1 MTGRRRTQIIDRATA
16 NTNAAG
22 AKETRGLEDKPP
34 SRQVIDR
41 VAARR
46 DQTMV
51 RIRTF
56 LAACVLAAAAGG
68 ATSATALA
76 DYGSGAQYQIELSA
90 NISGKS
96 GGGAWLWIS
105 LNSDGTG
112 DYSGADCG
120 HGGAGAASDK
130 GDVTWTMSGGSVV
143 ISGVVLNG
151 LGGFPTTVTVPAA
164 YGHYT
169 GTVGTFLTV
178 PSFIPSFVGTSQLQV
193 AP

>member
-1 MTGRRRTQIIDRATA
+1 MI
-16 NTNAAG
+16 
-22 AKETRGLEDKPP
+22 
-34 SRQVIDR
+34 
-41 VAARR
+41 
-46 DQTMV
+46 

-56 LAACVLAAAAGG
+56 LVACLVAAAAAG

-96 GGGAWLWIS
+96 GGGVWLWIS
-105 LNSDGTG
+105 LNRDGTG

-130 GDVTWTMSGGSVV
+130 GGVTWTMSGGSVV
-143 ISGVVLNG
+143 ISGIALNG

-169 GTVGTFLTV
+169 GTVGTFLTL

>member
-1 MTGRRRTQIIDRATA
+1 MI
-16 NTNAAG
+16 
-22 AKETRGLEDKPP
+22 
-34 SRQVIDR
+34 
-41 VAARR
+41 
-46 DQTMV
+46 

-56 LAACVLAAAAGG
+56 LVACLVAAAAAG

-96 GGGAWLWIS
+96 GGGVWLWIS
-105 LNSDGTG
+105 LNRDGTG

-130 GDVTWTMSGGSVV
+130 GGVTWTMAGGSVV
-143 ISGVVLNG
+143 ISGIALNG

>member
-1 MTGRRRTQIIDRATA
+1 MI
-16 NTNAAG
+16 
-22 AKETRGLEDKPP
+22 
-34 SRQVIDR
+34 
-41 VAARR
+41 
-46 DQTMV
+46 

-56 LAACVLAAAAGG
+56 LVACLVAAAAVG

-96 GGGAWLWIS
+96 GGGVWLWIS
-105 LNSDGTG
+105 LNRDGTG

-130 GDVTWTMSGGSVV
+130 GGVTWTMSGGSVV
-143 ISGVVLNG
+143 ISGIALNG

>member
-1 MTGRRRTQIIDRATA
+1 
-16 NTNAAG
+16 
-22 AKETRGLEDKPP
+22 
-34 SRQVIDR
+34 
-41 VAARR
+41 
-46 DQTMV
+46 MV

-56 LAACVLAAAAGG
+56 LAACVLAAAACG

-130 GDVTWTMSGGSVV
+130 GDVTWTVSGGSVV

>member
-1 MTGRRRTQIIDRATA
+1 M
-16 NTNAAG
+16 
-22 AKETRGLEDKPP
+22 
-34 SRQVIDR
+34 S
-41 VAARR
+41 
-46 DQTMV
+46 

-56 LAACVLAAAAGG
+56 LVACLVAAAAAG

-96 GGGAWLWIS
+96 GGGVWLWIS
-105 LNSDGTG
+105 LNRDGTG

-130 GDVTWTMSGGSVV
+130 GDVTWTVSGGSVV
-143 ISGVVLNG
+143 IVGVVLNG
-151 LGGFPTTVTVPAA
+151 LGGFPTVVTVPTA

>member
-1 MTGRRRTQIIDRATA
+1 MI
-16 NTNAAG
+16 
-22 AKETRGLEDKPP
+22 
-34 SRQVIDR
+34 
-41 VAARR
+41 
-46 DQTMV
+46 

-56 LAACVLAAAAGG
+56 LVACLVAAAAAG

-96 GGGAWLWIS
+96 GGGVWLWIS
-105 LNSDGTG
+105 LNRDGTG

-130 GDVTWTMSGGSVV
+130 GGVTWTMSGGSVV
-143 ISGVVLNG
+143 ISGIALNG

-178 PSFIPSFVGTSQLQV
+178 PSFIPSFVGNSQLEV

>member
-1 MTGRRRTQIIDRATA
+1 
-16 NTNAAG
+16 
-22 AKETRGLEDKPP
+22 
-34 SRQVIDR
+34 
-41 VAARR
+41 
-46 DQTMV
+46 MV

-56 LAACVLAAAAGG
+56 LAACVLAAAACG

-96 GGGAWLWIS
+96 GGGVWLWIS
-105 LNSDGTG
+105 LNRDGTG

-130 GDVTWTMSGGSVV
+130 GDVTWTVSGGSVV
-143 ISGVVLNG
+143 IVGVVLNG
-151 LGGFPTTVTVPAA
+151 LGGFPTVVTVPTA

-178 PSFIPSFVGTSQLQV
+178 PSFIPSFVGNSQLQV

>member
-1 MTGRRRTQIIDRATA
+1 M
-16 NTNAAG
+16 
-22 AKETRGLEDKPP
+22 
-34 SRQVIDR
+34 S
-41 VAARR
+41 
-46 DQTMV
+46 

-56 LAACVLAAAAGG
+56 LVACLVAAAAAG

-96 GGGAWLWIS
+96 GGGVWLWIS
-105 LNSDGTG
+105 LNRDGTG

-130 GDVTWTMSGGSVV
+130 GDVTWTVSGGSVV
-143 ISGVVLNG
+143 IVGVVLNG
-151 LGGFPTTVTVPAA
+151 LGGFPTVVTVPTA

-178 PSFIPSFVGTSQLQV
+178 PSFIPSFVGNSQLQV

>member
-1 MTGRRRTQIIDRATA
+1 MI
-16 NTNAAG
+16 
-22 AKETRGLEDKPP
+22 
-34 SRQVIDR
+34 
-41 VAARR
+41 
-46 DQTMV
+46 

-56 LAACVLAAAAGG
+56 LVACLVAAAAAG

-96 GGGAWLWIS
+96 GGGVWLWIS
-105 LNSDGTG
+105 LNRDGTG

-130 GDVTWTMSGGSVV
+130 GGVTWTMSGGSVV
-143 ISGVVLNG
+143 ISGIALNG

-178 PSFIPSFVGTSQLQV
+178 PSFIPSFVGNSQLQV

>member
-1 MTGRRRTQIIDRATA
+1 
-16 NTNAAG
+16 
-22 AKETRGLEDKPP
+22 
-34 SRQVIDR
+34 
-41 VAARR
+41 
-46 DQTMV
+46 MV

-120 HGGAGAASDK
+120 HGGVGAVSDK
-130 GDVTWTMSGGSVV
+130 GDVTWTISGGSVV

>member
-1 MTGRRRTQIIDRATA
+1 MI
-16 NTNAAG
+16 
-22 AKETRGLEDKPP
+22 
-34 SRQVIDR
+34 
-41 VAARR
+41 
-46 DQTMV
+46 

-56 LAACVLAAAAGG
+56 LVAGLVAAAAAG

-96 GGGAWLWIS
+96 GGGVWLWIS
-105 LNSDGTG
+105 LNRDGTG

-130 GDVTWTMSGGSVV
+130 GGVTWTMSGGSVV
-143 ISGVVLNG
+143 ISGIALNG

>member
-1 MTGRRRTQIIDRATA
+1 MI
-16 NTNAAG
+16 
-22 AKETRGLEDKPP
+22 
-34 SRQVIDR
+34 
-41 VAARR
+41 
-46 DQTMV
+46 

-56 LAACVLAAAAGG
+56 LVACLVAAAAAG

-96 GGGAWLWIS
+96 GGGVWLWIS
-105 LNSDGTG
+105 LNRDGTG

-130 GDVTWTMSGGSVV
+130 GGVTWTMSAGSVV
-143 ISGVVLNG
+143 ISGIALNG

>member
-1 MTGRRRTQIIDRATA
+1 M
-16 NTNAAG
+16 
-22 AKETRGLEDKPP
+22 
-34 SRQVIDR
+34 S
-41 VAARR
+41 
-46 DQTMV
+46 

-56 LAACVLAAAAGG
+56 LVACLVAAAAAG

-96 GGGAWLWIS
+96 GGGVWLWIS
-105 LNSDGTG
+105 LNRDGTG

-130 GDVTWTMSGGSVV
+130 GGVTWTMSGGSVV
-143 ISGVVLNG
+143 ISGIALNG

>member
-1 MTGRRRTQIIDRATA
+1 MI
-16 NTNAAG
+16 
-22 AKETRGLEDKPP
+22 
-34 SRQVIDR
+34 
-41 VAARR
+41 
-46 DQTMV
+46 

-56 LAACVLAAAAGG
+56 LVACLVAAAAAG

-96 GGGAWLWIS
+96 GGGVWLWIS
-105 LNSDGTG
+105 LNRDGTG

-130 GDVTWTMSGGSVV
+130 GGVTWTMSGGSVV
-143 ISGVVLNG
+143 ISGIALNG

>member
-1 MTGRRRTQIIDRATA
+1 M
-16 NTNAAG
+16 
-22 AKETRGLEDKPP
+22 L
-34 SRQVIDR
+34 
-41 VAARR
+41 
-46 DQTMV
+46 
-51 RIRTF
+51 RIKTF
-56 LAACVLAAAAGG
+56 LVAFVLAAAAAGG
-68 ATSATALA
+68 TSATALA
-76 DYGSGAQYQIELSA
+76 DYGSGAQYQVELSA
-90 NISGKS
+90 NISGQS
-96 GGGAWLWIS
+96 GGGVWLWIS

-130 GDVTWTMSGGSVV
+130 GDVTWTTSGGSVV

-151 LGGFPTTVTVPAA
+151 LGGFPTTITVPTA

-178 PSFIPSFVGTSQLQV
+178 PSFIPAFVGKSQLQV

>member
-1 MTGRRRTQIIDRATA
+1 MI
-16 NTNAAG
+16 
-22 AKETRGLEDKPP
+22 
-34 SRQVIDR
+34 
-41 VAARR
+41 
-46 DQTMV
+46 

-56 LAACVLAAAAGG
+56 LVACLVAAAAAG

-96 GGGAWLWIS
+96 GGGVWLWIS
-105 LNSDGTG
+105 LNRDGTG

-120 HGGAGAASDK
+120 HGGAGAVSDK
-130 GDVTWTMSGGSVV
+130 GGVTWTMSGGSVV
-143 ISGVVLNG
+143 ISGIALNG

>member
-1 MTGRRRTQIIDRATA
+1 
-16 NTNAAG
+16 
-22 AKETRGLEDKPP
+22 
-34 SRQVIDR
+34 
-41 VAARR
+41 
-46 DQTMV
+46 MV

-56 LAACVLAAAAGG
+56 LAACVLAAASGG

-120 HGGAGAASDK
+120 HGGVGAVSDK
-130 GDVTWTMSGGSVV
+130 GDVTWTISGGSVV

-151 LGGFPTTVTVPAA
+151 LGGFSTTVTVPAA

>member
-1 MTGRRRTQIIDRATA
+1 MI
-16 NTNAAG
+16 
-22 AKETRGLEDKPP
+22 
-34 SRQVIDR
+34 
-41 VAARR
+41 
-46 DQTMV
+46 

-56 LAACVLAAAAGG
+56 LVACLVATAAAG

-96 GGGAWLWIS
+96 GGGVWLWIS
-105 LNSDGTG
+105 LNRDGTG

-130 GDVTWTMSGGSVV
+130 GGVTWTMSGGSVV
-143 ISGVVLNG
+143 ISGIALNG